1 MAFNFMQFAGGFA
14 DVIVDKVK
22 AEEAQA
28 RDDESWDK
36 RFNKQQ
42 DAIDNRTRGQKRRAK
57 EEEAAEMLQ
66 TLKTLRYNDTAAT
79 QIIAGGKSS
88 YNLAVGAGE
97 QALQT
102 GADVNSVWKMTGN
115 AQDASDIT
123 KGINDSASLLGGF
136 DPVEYQKLYATPDEE
151 SNSYASRLAILS
163 QRQFKTTNE
172 TEYNTIERE
181 KQALLVDFA
190 AFKDTERKSE
200 GETSP
205 SFKLGTIAP
214 VINTALNRA
223 YNDKDMGMTADG
235 KMIGAFYGND
245 DLAAIAKLNAADFLE
260 DSYKS
265 IDDAVMNDSIAALRQ
280 QAQYGLEI
288 VKAGLISRI
297 KSTTEPLGK
306 KYVRALTET
315 GELGYFS
322 TVQKNEASYKE
333 GQLIEFKDKNG
344 EITYFIYTKTLNP
357 VTGRP
362 YY

>member
-1 MAFNFMQFAGGFA
+1 MTIDLLSFAGGFSTA
-14 DVIVDKVK
+14 IVDKVK
-22 AEEAQA
+22 TLEAQA
-28 RDDESWDK
+28 LADESWDK
-36 RFNKQQ
+36 RFQKQQ
-42 DAIDNRTRGQKRRAK
+42 DAIDKRTRGQKRRAK

-66 TLKTLRYNDTAAT
+66 TLKTLRYNDTAAA

-190 AFKDTERKSE
+190 AFKDAERKSE
-200 GETSP
+200 GETGP
-205 SFKLGTIAP
+205 SFKLGTVAP

-235 KMIGAFYGND
+235 KMIGAFEGKD

-260 DSYKS
+260 MSYKS
-265 IDDAVMNDSIAALRQ
+265 IDDPVMNDSIAALRQ
-280 QAQYGLEI
+280 QAMYALDT
-288 VKAGLISRI
+288 VKAGLITRI
-297 KSTTEPLGK
+297 NSKQQPLGK
-306 KYVRALTET
+306 KFVRAVTET
-315 GELGYFS
+315 GELGNFS
-322 TVQKNEASYKE
+322 TVRENEASYKE
-333 GQLIEFKDKNG
+333 GQLIQFKDKDG

-357 VTGRP
+357 ITGEP

>member
-1 MAFNFMQFAGGFA
+1 MSFAGGFA

-28 RDDESWDK
+28 RSDESWDR

-42 DAIDNRTRGQKRRAK
+42 DAIDKRTRGQERRAK

-151 SNSYASRLAILS
+151 SNKYATRLAILS
-163 QRQFKTTNE
+163 QKQFKE
-172 TEYNTIERE
+172 TDPAIIAKIESE
-181 KQALLVDFA
+181 KKFLLKDFA
-190 AFKDTERKSE
+190 VFKDAERKSE

-223 YNDKDMGMTADG
+223 YNDKDMGMTAEG
-235 KMIGAFYGND
+235 KMIGSFVGND

-260 DSYKS
+260 ESYKS
-265 IDDAVMNDSIAALRQ
+265 IDDAVMKDSIAALRQ
-280 QAQYGLEI
+280 QATFGLDQYKDS
-288 VKAGLISRI
+288 VISRI
-297 KSTTEPLGK
+297 GTATPPLKFYNPTEPL
-306 KYVRALTET
+306 ES
-315 GELGYFS
+315 FS
-322 TVQKNEASYKE
+322 KVVEGQGNYKE
-333 GQLIEFKDKNG
+333 GQLIQFTSGNT
-344 EITYFIYTKTLNP
+344 ISYVIYTKTLNP
-357 VTGRP
+357 ATGEP
-362 YY
+362 YF